1 MKSKL
6 FILLLFV
13 LCFIQAF
20 TNKQPKEMTQSI
32 AESYVK
38 LIGKP
43 AASIYAY
50 NKTKGYSGNGQI
62 ITDFDCPDSRF
73 FPPIDIKSWNKT
85 PVVNGRFPT
94 YEETMNGTSI
104 YHYGEKENPNVKPY
118 NMTLPKLAYINE
130 ATKYVF
136 GSKIYDRVMQ
146 NEVVVVIQIIQTS
159 KDTIVGYRYLTGGC
173 GGSKFYKLRF
183 LTNEEVKEEVKKEV
197 EKEAEKKS
205 NNKGC

>member
-1 MKSKL
+1 MTFKL
-6 FILLLFV
+6 FTLLTVTLW
-13 LCFIQAF
+13 LIQAC

-32 AESYVK
+32 TEPYVK
-38 LIGKP
+38 SISKP

-50 NKTKGYSGNGQI
+50 NKTKGYSENGQI

-104 YHYGEKENPNVKPY
+104 HHYGEKENPNVKPY
-118 NMTLPKLAYINE
+118 NMTLPKLAYINGP
-130 ATKYVF
+130 TKKYVL

-146 NEVVVVIQIIQTS
+146 TEVVVVIQIIQTAT
-159 KDTIVGYRYLTGGC
+159 DTIVGYRYLTGGC

-183 LTNEEVKEEVKKEV
+183 LTGEEVKREV
-197 EKEAEKKS
+197 EKSYLKK
-205 NNKGC
+205 KHERC